1 MDGILHQ
8 LSVRLSQLIFLAKK
22 WPILS
27 WKWRFFGDFW
37 MIEGIYLL
45 FLYPKWMKI
54 RSIIRVNEDKKKFQT
69 PPTHF
74 LAENCFFL
82 PQKACYFFLWQ
93 LRAVR
98 EDLPREE
105 NWWSWISHESGFWV
119 MATSSI
125 WNTYWC
131 STSWEY
137 IYVIMDYKLI
147 AWRWGEGV
155 MSSKRLHLNY
165 RLQGKKEM
173 V

>member
-74 LAENCFFL
+74 LAENCLFL
-82 PQKACYFFLWQ
+82 PQKACYFFVAVEGCTWGPSLWGK
-93 LRAVR
+93 LMVMNKSWVR
-98 EDLPREE
+98 ILGYGHLKYLEHIL
-105 NWWSWISHESGFWV
+105 
-119 MATSSI
+119 I
-125 WNTYWC
+125 WNKKCTDSYNNF
-131 STSWEY
+131 
-137 IYVIMDYKLI
+137 V
-147 AWRWGEGV
+147 
-155 MSSKRLHLNY
+155 SKAHEQWL
-165 RLQGKKEM
+165 
-173 V
+173 

>member
-1 MDGILHQ
+1 MADFVLKMA
-8 LSVRLSQLIFLAKK
+8 VFWWFLDD
-22 WPILS
+22 
-27 WKWRFFGDFW
+27 WRHLFT
-37 MIEGIYLL
+37 

-54 RSIIRVNEDKKKFQT
+54 RSIIRVNEDKKSFRHPRLIFWPKI
-69 PPTHF
+69 
-74 LAENCFFL
+74 AFFC
-82 PQKACYFFLWQ
+82 PKRHVIFLWQ

-137 IYVIMDYKLI
+137 IYVIRDYKLI

-155 MSSKRLHLNY
+155 GSSKRLHLNY